1 MGNPIEVRI
10 KALQRQIMTLE
21 KFAST
26 PSGIFETLDQMVKN
40 FRMANRETIAS
51 LGVKMP
57 GKMVSGQLD
66 LLRKIKTRRPK
77 LLMR

>member
-1 MGNPIEVRI
+1 MGNPIDVRI
-10 KALQRQIMTLE
+10 KALQRQLMTLE

-51 LGVKMP
+51 LGLKLP
-57 GKMVSGQLD
+57 GGAVSGQLKV
-66 LLRKIKTRRPK
+66 LRKIQKTRPK